1 MRLRRSRGFTIVEL
15 LVVISIIVVLA
26 GLLLPAVQAAR
37 ETARRVQCSNNL
49 SQLGKATLQYEVNKT
64 FLPPSR
70 SFPSASP
77 PYSKP
82 PAWNSNTNYI
92 SWVHA
97 LLPTMDQANLADQV
111 TSMVQSGGLV
121 SDVGLGPDTTPASVQ
136 DNIFIPGLKCP
147 SDTSDFDEHRDM
159 LSYACN
165 SGREDFLAGPAQSP
179 AMPFDVPANGV
190 LDNRI
195 KGSNDT
201 VPNPP
206 KTSIGD
212 ISRGDGVSN
221 TILFTEN
228 VNLLNW
234 RECPTEFHVGVVWR
248 DWVNDPPP
256 WLINQ
261 DLPTTIV
268 APDLD
273 HARPASEHP
282 GGVMMCF
289 ADGSVRYV
297 NEGIDYT
304 VYARLMTSHGSK
316 YREPTGGSPPY
327 IPALLS
333 VQSSPLGE
341 GDY

>member
-1 MRLRRSRGFTIVEL
+1 MRLRRSRAFTLVEM

-37 ETARRVQCSNNL
+37 ETARRIQCSNNL
-49 SQLGKATLQYEVNKT
+49 SNLGKASLQYEVNKT

-77 PYSKP
+77 PYVKP
-82 PAWNSNTNYI
+82 AAWNTNTNYI

-97 LLPTMDQANLADQV
+97 LLPTMDQQNLADLV
-111 TSMVQSGGLV
+111 TSTVQSGGLV
-121 SDVGLGPDTTPASVQ
+121 SSVGAGPTSSPE
-136 DNIFIPGLKCP
+136 DNILISILRCP
-147 SDTSDFDEHRDM
+147 SDTSDFDEERDI

-165 SGREDFLAGPAQSP
+165 SGREDFLAGPAQTP
-179 AMPFDVPANGV
+179 PMPFDYPANGA

-195 KGSNDT
+195 KGSSDT
-201 VPNPP
+201 VPTPP

-212 ISRGDGVSN
+212 FSRGDGASN

-228 VNLLNW
+228 INLQNW

-248 DWVNDPPP
+248 DWINDTPSVGLNEDHPEANFP
-256 WLINQ
+256 
-261 DLPTTIV
+261 
-268 APDLD
+268 PDLE

-282 GGVMMCF
+282 GGFMICF
-289 ADGSVRYV
+289 ADNSVRYV
-297 NEGIDYT
+297 NHSIDYT
-304 VYARLMTSHGSK
+304 VYARLMTSHGAK
-316 YREPTGGSPPY
+316 YQEPSTGLQVGGIFNEQRKP
-327 IPALLS
+327 I
-333 VQSSPLGE
+333 GE

>member
-1 MRLRRSRGFTIVEL
+1 MRLRRSRAFTLVEM

-37 ETARRVQCSNNL
+37 ETARRIQCSNNL
-49 SQLGKATLQYEVNKT
+49 SNLGKASLQYEVNKT

-77 PYSKP
+77 PYVKP
-82 PAWNSNTNYI
+82 AAWNTNTNYI

-97 LLPTMDQANLADQV
+97 LLPSLDQQNLADLV
-111 TSMVQSGGLV
+111 TNTVQLGGLV
-121 SDVGLGPDTTPASVQ
+121 SDVGAGPTASPE
-136 DNIFIPGLKCP
+136 DNILISILRCP
-147 SDTSDFDEHRDM
+147 SDTSDFDEERDI
-159 LSYACN
+159 LSYAAN
-165 SGREDFLAGPAQSP
+165 VGRQDNLSAPSLSP
-179 AMPFDVPANGV
+179 PLPFDYPANGA

-201 VPNPP
+201 VPSPP

-212 ISRGDGVSN
+212 FSRGDGASN

-228 VNLLNW
+228 INLQNW

-248 DWVNDPPP
+248 DWINDTPAVGLNEDHPEA
-256 WLINQ
+256 NF
-261 DLPTTIV
+261 
-268 APDLD
+268 APDLE

-282 GGVMMCF
+282 GGFMICF
-289 ADGSVRYV
+289 ADNSVRYV
-297 NEGIDYT
+297 NVSIDYT

-316 YREPTGGSPPY
+316 YQEPADGSRIGG
-327 IPALLS
+327 ILN
-333 VQSSPLGE
+333 VQTTPVSE